1 MHLAVNRRW
10 SSKPRRT
17 AGLGRASRSQGSNG
31 SCGAHGRKHKA
42 GLKLTWSGGS
52 VVVFFEESVT
62 ATVKDPLQGRTLLT
76 VGLKYES
83 VRQRTDRS
91 ER

>member
-1 MHLAVNRRW
+1 MWLIDVVLSGRPKPTIGSENQDISVLSTRRRLARVL
-10 SSKPRRT
+10 S
-17 AGLGRASRSQGSNG
+17 G
-31 SCGAHGRKHKA
+31 
-42 GLKLTWSGGS
+42 WSGGS